1 MKLTF
6 LSQNR
11 CKQLRSHRSI
21 EPEFCTISRVPFRWC
36 SLYGFNRYRA
46 AAALTA
52 ATPIAPIDTSV
63 TATATIATALTIITP
78 SDSCC
83 CCYNDAAA
91 ATIDTAFIATAT
103 DHYCYYWYC
112 YYHCYCCYLSSLLL
126 HSLLSLNPGV
136 PSSRAMDHYG
146 SMAYREAVH
155 TAELSGGGVSEASS
169 LFAATPQQT

>member
-1 MKLTF
+1 ML
-6 LSQNR
+6 L
-11 CKQLRSHRSI
+11 L
-21 EPEFCTISRVPFRWC
+21 
-36 SLYGFNRYRA
+36 LYQF
-46 AAALTA
+46 
-52 ATPIAPIDTSV
+52 
-63 TATATIATALTIITP
+63 
-78 SDSCC
+78 

-91 ATIDTAFIATAT
+91 AAIDTAFIAAT

-146 SMAYREAVH
+146 SVAYREAVH

>member
-52 ATPIAPIDTSV
+52 ATPIAAIDTSV

-83 CCYNDAAA
+83 CCYYCCCCCSISTAAITMLLPLLLILLLLLLLLTIT
-91 ATIDTAFIATAT
+91 ATTGIATTTAT
-103 DHYCYYWYC
+103 AVTYR
-112 YYHCYCCYLSSLLL
+112 HCCFTVSSHLIPGSPAPGPWTIMGPWPTGKQFTQ
-126 HSLLSLNPGV
+126 HS
-136 PSSRAMDHYG
+136 
-146 SMAYREAVH
+146 
-155 TAELSGGGVSEASS
+155 
-169 LFAATPQQT
+169 